1 MTGSQVSNVR
11 DGSRQASPPADGDA
25 VLAALGDADCRS
37 ILASMDETPQSV
49 AELARACDL
58 PLSTAYRKVDRLVAA
73 GLLAERTRLD
83 PDRNHESEYVPGA
96 ADVCVSVGGDGELTV
111 TVVDADGDE
120 SRPVTISE

>member
-1 MTGSQVSNVR
+1 M
-11 DGSRQASPPADGDA
+11 
-25 VLAALGDADCRS
+25 
-37 ILASMDETPQSV
+37 
-49 AELARACDL
+49 AELARACEL

-96 ADVCVSVGGDGELTV
+96 ADVSVSVSGDGELTV
-111 TVVDADGDE
+111 TVVDAGGDE